1 MVSDIFYPHGETTA
15 SIGKAFAT
23 DGTNARKAATFQ
35 LEPIR

>member
-23 DGTNARKAATFQ
+23 GGTNASRAAIFR